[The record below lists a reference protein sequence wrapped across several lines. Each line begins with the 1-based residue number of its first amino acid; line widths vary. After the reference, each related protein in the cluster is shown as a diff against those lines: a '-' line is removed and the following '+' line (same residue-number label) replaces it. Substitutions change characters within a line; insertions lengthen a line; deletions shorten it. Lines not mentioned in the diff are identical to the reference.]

1 MVVGHDVASQN
12 TRRPGSARRSRGPAR
27 TRGRA
32 SSGGV
37 SLGSEAD
44 IGTGVVD
51 AAKQADEY
59 AAFGGSRR
67 CHFVRNDDSRRGM
80 AIF

>member
-1 MVVGHDVASQN
+1 
-12 TRRPGSARRSRGPAR
+12 PAR